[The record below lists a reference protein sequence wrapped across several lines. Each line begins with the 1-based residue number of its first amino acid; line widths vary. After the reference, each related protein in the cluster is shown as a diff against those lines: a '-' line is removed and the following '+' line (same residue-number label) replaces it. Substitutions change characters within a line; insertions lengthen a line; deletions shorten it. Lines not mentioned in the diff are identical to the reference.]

1 MSDVTT
7 VSAQRPR
14 RWPLYASL
22 FLNVV
27 LITVLALGA
36 WKVHQVRHDFE
47 RVRQEFE
54 SGPMG
59 GWLPREIER
68 VLPSE
73 TAAKVK
79 KIREAHADKVR
90 ELWKV
95 ARAARGAMRQALDAD
110 PLDVAALKA
119 AVTAARDADTALAT
133 ETGAI
138 VVEMAENLTAAE
150 RMLVREKIK
159 DLRKPPR
166 RGKDGKDGPGRGDRP
181 DGPPMPPPE
190 AGPDG
195 APLPPPP
202 EAEPEGGPEALPP
215 APTATPAPMPTAA
228 P

>member
-1 MSDVTT
+1 MSESSSV
-7 VSAQRPR
+7 QMQKPR

-27 LITVLALGA
+27 LITVLAFGA
-36 WKVHQVRHDFE
+36 WKVHQFRRDVE
-47 RVRQEFE
+47 G
-54 SGPMG
+54 GPMG
-59 GWLPREIER
+59 GWLPAQIER
-68 VLPSE
+68 VLPGE
-73 TAAKVK
+73 TAEKVR

-90 ELWKV
+90 ELWKA
-95 ARAARGAMRQALDAD
+95 AREARGAMRAALDAD
-110 PLDVAALKA
+110 PLDVPALKA
-119 AVTAARDADTALAT
+119 AVIAARDADAALAT

-202 EAEPEGGPEALPP
+202 EAEPEGGPEAPPP